1 MRPYTRGPSG
11 TPAMACSWL
20 PLISSSLD
28 ASMSGLAEQTLP
40 WRSTMLTGTKR
51 SSSKSE
57 VHRPHKRKLNAQ
69 AGVIRCQ
76 DAGKI
81 SAETRDAALPQ
92 QLAEGFARVGLGPAS
107 QGKQIDARGRRVY
120 DAGVARRRVD
130 LKFEQL
136 LVAPHERALHVY
148 NLPVATSSMLEPSDG
163 MRSDNL
169 SLSS

>member
-1 MRPYTRGPSG
+1 
-11 TPAMACSWL
+11 MACSWL

-81 SAETRDAALPQ
+81 SAEARDAALPQ
-92 QLAEGFARVGLGPAS
+92 QLAEGFARVGLDPAS
-107 QGKQIDARGRRVY
+107 QGKTAGDRVEI
-120 DAGVARRRVD
+120 V
-130 LKFEQL
+130 EIQL
-136 LVAPHERALHVY
+136 IVVCALIFRHLRHPPLRFRHFLVCLFMRDGGLLHFGFTM
-148 NLPVATSSMLEPSDG
+148 ATS
-163 MRSDNL
+163 L
-169 SLSS
+169 SL